1 MSDDASA
8 SSPLAGITDA
18 AVGAFQPILDSL
30 SLLEMDEKVMIA
42 LTVLP
47 ALSLAATL
55 LGMLFSRLCGGA
67 AAPGRGRT
75 PSVLKKSI
83 TVSDLPK
90 GKGAPKPKR
99 GLPRSQTSGADL
111 RKSVKSAV

>member
-8 SSPLAGITDA
+8 SLPLAGFTDA
-18 AVGAFQPILDSL
+18 AVSAFQPILAKL

-55 LGMLFSRLCGGA
+55 LGMLFSRLCGR
-67 AAPGRGRT
+67 RGRT

-111 RKSVKSAV
+111 RKSLTKSPA